1 MADIKRDFLY
11 EFNRMLRDIYSTS
24 PSIVS
29 VFESIDNGML
39 KLYPSAISDEDFV
52 KEVGKAIFMIKKIV
66 ADPYKSFGGKQE
78 IVPISQAQNVDRE
91 SVKLTLSDPSVWAVV
106 DGKMTP
112 KQAYTLVKDHVFINY
127 ENAFIS
133 RLITLIVIRLKKIK
147 AKAACEVID
156 KSSDAYKQFI
166 ETVETYIRKLMRLSN
181 ERVFADNSRRTVDM
195 SNIFVTDIF
204 NSDNRYNFCYRFFC
218 ERLKSRNENSS
229 ITKDFRV
236 LYHNYALIQLLY
248 CLNKQGF
255 KVADSEYYISVSG
268 KMFINSLSCND
279 GAKTLT
285 VCQTKKGIDLFN
297 GDKCVSV
304 EFSKTMPRSDSQIIS
319 DYQAKVNID
328 NENQTCYVA
337 YLSMSDK
344 LAEGALSIG
353 YKNADKAV
361 NEILNSL

>member
-204 NSDNRYNFCYRFFC
+204 NFPLLRNNGMKYS
-218 ERLKSRNENSS
+218 RL
-229 ITKDFRV
+229 
-236 LYHNYALIQLLY
+236 
-248 CLNKQGF
+248 
-255 KVADSEYYISVSG
+255 
-268 KMFINSLSCND
+268 
-279 GAKTLT
+279 
-285 VCQTKKGIDLFN
+285 
-297 GDKCVSV
+297 
-304 EFSKTMPRSDSQIIS
+304 
-319 DYQAKVNID
+319 
-328 NENQTCYVA
+328 
-337 YLSMSDK
+337 
-344 LAEGALSIG
+344 
-353 YKNADKAV
+353 
-361 NEILNSL
+361 